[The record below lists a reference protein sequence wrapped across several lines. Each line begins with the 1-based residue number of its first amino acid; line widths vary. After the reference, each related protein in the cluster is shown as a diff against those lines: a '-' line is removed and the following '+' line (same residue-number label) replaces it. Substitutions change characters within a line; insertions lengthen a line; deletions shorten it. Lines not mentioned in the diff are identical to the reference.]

1 MSTHPVPDMGLDA
14 DSDRSDLRMFH
25 GMDIWTKCA
34 VAVLLA
40 SFVAAVFSAWAPL
53 SDSAAG
59 AVFVAVRVANAA
71 VICFWGA
78 RWALRW
84 RRTRSDAVTP
94 MDLGP
99 AAQWLLR
106 VCVGIVYG
114 LLVLAAMAGGR
125 IVDAAPA
132 VRLIGFGLFVTAGV
146 AIFAM
151 LIVENIASARQ
162 MRADD
167 DRFKAL
173 MRELLPE
180 NGEEAPETI

>member
-1 MSTHPVPDMGLDA
+1 MDTPSAPDMGLDV
-14 DSDRSDLRMFH
+14 DSDRRDLRMFH

-40 SFVAAVFSAWAPL
+40 SFVVAVFSAWAPL

-59 AVFVAVRVANAA
+59 AVFVAVRVANVA

-84 RRTRSDAVTP
+84 RRTRSDAVTL
-94 MDLGP
+94 MELGP

-106 VCVGIVYG
+106 VCVGVVYG
-114 LLVLAAMAGGR
+114 LLVLAAVAGGG

-132 VRLIGFGLFVTAGV
+132 VRLSGFGLFVTAGLG
-146 AIFAM
+146 IFAV
-151 LIVENIASARQ
+151 LIVEHIASARQ
-162 MRADD
+162 MRADH

-180 NGEEAPETI
+180 NGETPETI

>member
-1 MSTHPVPDMGLDA
+1 MSTHPAPDMGLDA
-14 DSDRSDLRMFH
+14 DPDRPDLRMFH

-40 SFVAAVFSAWAPL
+40 AFVAAVFSAWAPL

-94 MDLGP
+94 MELGP

-106 VCVGIVYG
+106 VCVGVVYG
-114 LLVLAAMAGGR
+114 LLVLAAVAGGG
-125 IVDAAPA
+125 IIDAAPA
-132 VRLIGFGLFVTAGV
+132 VRLSGFGLFAVAGV
-146 AIFAM
+146 GIIAM
-151 LIVENIASARQ
+151 LIVENVASARLA
-162 MRADD
+162 RADH

-173 MRELLPE
+173 MKELLPE
-180 NGEEAPETI
+180 NGEAPGTI